1 MFLRFQIL
9 DWFSLCNMYRSEYC
23 LMTHFQPF
31 MITILFQ
38 YLTWKPAKQFQY
50 SHCNIPMIYKH
61 QMQLKEFLL
70 ISRLKVKRNN
80 ELFHITY
87 SFCNVLELLNDFNF
101 FSYKLCRS
109 LMIIFHV
116 FDSCRWEMKRKLL
129 ILS

>member
-1 MFLRFQIL
+1 
-9 DWFSLCNMYRSEYC
+9 
-23 LMTHFQPF
+23 
-31 MITILFQ
+31 
-38 YLTWKPAKQFQY
+38 
-50 SHCNIPMIYKH
+50 
-61 QMQLKEFLL
+61 MQLKEFLL

-116 FDSCRWEMKRKLL
+116 FDSCR
-129 ILS
+129 